1 MLTKLHNE
9 LRLLF
14 RKDKESYRI
23 LYNILGFLPNS
34 LEPYKIALTHS
45 SLTVSTQKKRA
56 MCNERL
62 EFLGDAIIDAVV
74 SDLLYTRFTKE
85 REGFLTKSRSNLV
98 CRETLNKV
106 ALHIG
111 LDKLV
116 QSHNVGRQHNNNVY
130 GNAFE
135 AFVGAIYVDKG
146 YESCRQFLLQKV
158 FDHIINVK
166 SVANSDVN
174 HKSRLI
180 ELSQKKHFSV
190 EYRLVEERNNSHG
203 QYFISEVY
211 VCEKLFGTGEGF
223 SKRESQQKASKAALE
238 KLAKCNIE
246 ELKESA
252 VNPPADTEPQ
262 QNA

>member
-1 MLTKLHNE
+1 MFGKLYNE
-9 LRLLF
+9 IRLLF
-14 RKDKESYRI
+14 RKDKESYRV
-23 LYNILGFLPNS
+23 LYEILGFLPGS

-45 SLTVSTQKKRA
+45 SLTASAQKKRA

-74 SDLLYTRFTKE
+74 SDLLYARFKKE

-106 ALHIG
+106 ALGLG

-135 AFVGAIYVDKG
+135 AFVGAVYIDKG
-146 YESCRQFLLQKV
+146 YEACRRFLLQRV
-158 FDHIINVK
+158 FDHVVNV
-166 SVANSDVN
+166 ADAAISDVN
-174 HKSRLI
+174 YKSRLI
-180 ELSQKKHFSV
+180 EMSQKKHFPV

-203 QYFISEVY
+203 QYFVSEVY
-211 VCEKLFGTGEGF
+211 VCEKLFGTGDGF
-223 SKRESQQKASKAALE
+223 SKRESQQKASKEALE
-238 KLAKCNIE
+238 KLSKCNID
-246 ELKESA
+246 ELRSSETDNTA
-252 VNPPADTEPQ
+252 EQ
-262 QNA
+262 QSQV

>member
-23 LYNILGFLPNS
+23 LYNILGFLPDS
-34 LEPYKIALTHS
+34 LEPYRIALTHS
-45 SLTVSTQKKRA
+45 SLTTSANKKRA

-74 SDLLYTRFTKE
+74 SDLLYTRFKKE

-106 ALHIG
+106 AIQLG

-116 QSHNVGRQHNNNVY
+116 QSHNVGRQHNNYVY

-135 AFVGAIYVDKG
+135 AFVGAVYIDKG
-146 YESCRQFLLQKV
+146 YDACKKFLLQRV
-158 FDHIINVK
+158 FDHIVNV
-166 SVANSDVN
+166 STAATSDVN

-180 ELSQKKHFSV
+180 ELSQKKHFPV
-190 EYRLVEERNNSHG
+190 EYRLVEEKNNSHG
-203 QYFISEVY
+203 QYFVSEVY
-211 VCEKLFGTGEGF
+211 VCGRLFGSGDGF

-238 KLAKCNIE
+238 KLAGCNIE
-246 ELKESA
+246 ELKGSSI
-252 VNPPADTEPQ
+252 NY
-262 QNA
+262 

>member
-23 LYNILGFLPNS
+23 LYNILGFLPDS
-34 LEPYKIALTHS
+34 LEPYRIALTHS
-45 SLTVSTQKKRA
+45 SLTTSANKKRA

-74 SDLLYTRFTKE
+74 SDLLYTRFKKE

-106 ALHIG
+106 AIQLG

-116 QSHNVGRQHNNNVY
+116 LSHNVGRQHNNYVY

-135 AFVGAIYVDKG
+135 AFVGAVYIDKG
-146 YESCRQFLLQKV
+146 YDACKKFLLQRV
-158 FDHIINVK
+158 FDHIVNV
-166 SVANSDVN
+166 STAATSDVN

-180 ELSQKKHFSV
+180 ELSQKKHFPV
-190 EYRLVEERNNSHG
+190 EYRLVEEKNNSHG
-203 QYFISEVY
+203 QYFVSEVY
-211 VCEKLFGTGEGF
+211 VCGRLFGSGDGF

-238 KLAKCNIE
+238 KLAGCNIE
-246 ELKESA
+246 ELKGSSI
-252 VNPPADTEPQ
+252 NY
-262 QNA
+262 

>member
-23 LYNILGFLPNS
+23 LYNILGFLPDS
-34 LEPYKIALTHS
+34 LEPYRIALTHS
-45 SLTVSTQKKRA
+45 SLTTSANKKRA

-74 SDLLYTRFTKE
+74 SDLLYTRFKKE

-106 ALHIG
+106 AIQLG

-116 QSHNVGRQHNNNVY
+116 QSHNVGRQHNNYVY

-135 AFVGAIYVDKG
+135 AFVGAVYIDKG
-146 YESCRQFLLQKV
+146 YDACKKFLLQRV
-158 FDHIINVK
+158 FDHIVNV
-166 SVANSDVN
+166 STAATSDVN

-180 ELSQKKHFSV
+180 ELSQKKHFPV
-190 EYRLVEERNNSHG
+190 EYRLVEEKNNSHG
-203 QYFISEVY
+203 QYFVSEVY
-211 VCEKLFGTGEGF
+211 VCGRLFGNGDGF

-238 KLAKCNIE
+238 KLAGCNIE
-246 ELKESA
+246 ELKGGSI
-252 VNPPADTEPQ
+252 NY
-262 QNA
+262 

>member
-23 LYNILGFLPNS
+23 LYNILGFLPDS
-34 LEPYKIALTHS
+34 LEPYRIALTHS
-45 SLTVSTQKKRA
+45 SLTTSANKKRA

-74 SDLLYTRFTKE
+74 SDLLYTRFKKE

-106 ALHIG
+106 AIQLG

-116 QSHNVGRQHNNNVY
+116 QSHNVGRQHNNYVY

-135 AFVGAIYVDKG
+135 AFVGAVYIDKG
-146 YESCRQFLLQKV
+146 YDACKKFLLQRV
-158 FDHIINVK
+158 FDHIVNV
-166 SVANSDVN
+166 STAATSDVN

-180 ELSQKKHFSV
+180 ELSQKKHFPV
-190 EYRLVEERNNSHG
+190 EYRLVEEKNNSHG
-203 QYFISEVY
+203 QYFVSEVY
-211 VCEKLFGTGEGF
+211 VCGRLFGSGDGF

-238 KLAKCNIE
+238 KLAGCNIE
-246 ELKESA
+246 ELKGRSI
-252 VNPPADTEPQ
+252 NY
-262 QNA
+262 